1 MIKDKQVI
9 LSDLGSFT
17 ESVTGVNMIE
27 SREINE
33 DEDSFASH
41 NIII

>member
-1 MIKDKQVI
+1 MPLPKYNIKDKIVE

-27 SREINE
+27 SR
-33 DEDSFASH
+33 
-41 NIII
+41 